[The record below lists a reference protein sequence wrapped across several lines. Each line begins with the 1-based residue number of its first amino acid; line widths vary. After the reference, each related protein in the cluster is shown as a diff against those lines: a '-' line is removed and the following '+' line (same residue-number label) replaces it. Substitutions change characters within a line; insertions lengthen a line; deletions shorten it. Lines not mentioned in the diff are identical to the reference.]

1 MTDILINDFV
11 IVLFI
16 TLRISSAF
24 VSSPFYGHFAIPGQV
39 KVLLALVIAYMTFLS
54 LPSRELNMEISL
66 WMIIF
71 LGTKEVV
78 TGLIIGYSL
87 NIVFYGISF
96 AGSLMGIEMGLSMA
110 EIFNPMAGAS
120 NNVIGDIMYYL
131 ALMIFLL
138 IDGHHYLIRGLIY
151 SFRVIP
157 IGRLNF
163 SEPFYSLLIKYSGS
177 VFIIAVKMASP
188 LMVTFFLV
196 NIASGVITR
205 IIPQMQVFF
214 VTQPLMLGLGFFM
227 IISIIPIYVFI
238 VKNLLQEYEN
248 QLYQII
254 RAMGGG

>member
-1 MTDILINDFV
+1 MTNILINDFI

-16 TLRISSAF
+16 LLRIVSAF
-24 VSSPFYGHFAIPGQV
+24 VASPFYGHVAIPGQV

-54 LPSRELNMEISL
+54 LPNRELNVEITL
-66 WMIIF
+66 WMF
-71 LGTKEVV
+71 FFFGVKEVF

-87 NIVFYGISF
+87 NIIFYGISF

-110 EIFNPMAGAS
+110 EVFNPLADS
-120 NNVIGDIMYYL
+120 NNNVIGDIMYFM
-131 ALMIFLL
+131 ALLIFLM

-157 IGRLNF
+157 IGKLALSDSF
-163 SEPFYSLLIKYSGS
+163 LTLLLRYSGA
-177 VFIIAVKMASP
+177 VFVIAVKIASP

-227 IISIIPIYVFI
+227 IIAVIPIYIYVI
-238 VKNLLQEYEN
+238 KNLLKDYED

-254 RAMGGG
+254 RAMGT